1 MMNNDTRCR
10 KYNITI
16 NNPIEHG
23 YSHEKIKEIFSTSNY
38 IYFCMCDEIGS
49 EKTYHTHIYV
59 CFENAVHF
67 STLKK
72 RFPTAHIEQVKGSSQ
87 ENRDYIRKEGKYI
100 DSDKKETNII
110 ETFEEFGEMPLDKKT
125 KNKSVS
131 EDVYDML
138 ESGYTIAEIIRKH
151 PSYATKTSSLEQ
163 ARQTILEETFKNV
176 RRDVKIHYIYGE
188 TGTGKTRSVMDEY
201 GYPNVYKITNYEH
214 PFDGYNGE
222 DIILFDE
229 YRSSLPI
236 GDFLQYLDCYP
247 CRLPA
252 RYHDKVACY
261 TKIFIISNI
270 SLDKQYQNIQIE
282 QPQTYN
288 ALIRRIDEITKFEYN
303 NNQLPF
309 SNENILKIFELP
321 CEYLLEI

>member
-1 MMNNDTRCR
+1 MNKDTRCR

-23 YSHEKIKEIFSTSNY
+23 YSHEKIKEILSTSNY
-38 IYFCMCDEIGS
+38 IYFCMCDEIGA
-49 EKTYHTHIYV
+49 EGTYHTHIYA
-59 CFENAVHF
+59 CFENAVYF

-72 RFPTAHIEQVKGSSQ
+72 RFHTAHIEQAKGSSQ

-100 DSDKKETNII
+100 DSDKKETNKI
-110 ETFEEFGEMPLDKKT
+110 ETFEEFGEMPLDKKA

-131 EDVYDML
+131 EDVFDML
-138 ESGYTIAEIIRKH
+138 ESGCTVAEIIKKH

-163 ARQTILEETFKNV
+163 ARQTVLEEKFKNV
-176 RRDVKIHYIYGE
+176 RREVETFYIYGD
-188 TGTGKTRSVMDEY
+188 TGTGKTRSIMDKY
-201 GYPNVYKITNYEH
+201 GYSNVYKITNYEH
-214 PFDGYNGE
+214 PFDGYGGE
-222 DIILFDE
+222 DIIIFDE

-270 SLDKQYQNIQIE
+270 PLNQQYKNIQIE

-288 ALIRRIDEITKFEYN
+288 ALIRRISEITKFEFNYK
-303 NNQLPF
+303 QLPF
-309 SNENILKIFELP
+309 ATENVIQISELP

>member
-1 MMNNDTRCR
+1 M
-10 KYNITI
+10 
-16 NNPIEHG
+16 
-23 YSHEKIKEIFSTSNY
+23 IKS
-38 IYFCMCDEIGS
+38 
-49 EKTYHTHIYV
+49 
-59 CFENAVHF
+59 
-67 STLKK
+67 
-72 RFPTAHIEQVKGSSQ
+72 
-87 ENRDYIRKEGKYI
+87 
-100 DSDKKETNII
+100 
-110 ETFEEFGEMPLDKKT
+110 
-125 KNKSVS
+125 
-131 EDVYDML
+131 
-138 ESGYTIAEIIRKH
+138 
-151 PSYATKTSSLEQ
+151 
-163 ARQTILEETFKNV
+163 
-176 RRDVKIHYIYGE
+176 
-188 TGTGKTRSVMDEY
+188 
-201 GYPNVYKITNYEH
+201 ITNYEH

-309 SNENILKIFELP
+309 SNENILKICESP

>member
-1 MMNNDTRCR
+1 MNNDTRCR

-23 YSHEKIKEIFSTSNY
+23 YSHEKIKEILLTSNY
-38 IYFCMCDEIGS
+38 IYFCMCDEVGA
-49 EKTYHTHIYV
+49 EGTYHTHIFV
-59 CFENAVHF
+59 CFENAVYF

-72 RFPTAHIEQVKGSSQ
+72 RFHTAHIEQAKGSSQ

-110 ETFEEFGEMPLDKKT
+110 GTFEEDGEMPLDKKA

-131 EDVYDML
+131 EDVFDML
-138 ESGYTIAEIIRKH
+138 ESGCTVVEIIKKH
-151 PSYATKTSSLEQ
+151 PSYATKAFSLEQ
-163 ARQTILEETFKNV
+163 ARQTILEEKFKNV
-176 RRDVKIHYIYGE
+176 RREVETFYIYGE
-188 TGTGKTRSVMDEY
+188 TGTGKTRSVMDKY
-201 GYPNVYKITNYEH
+201 GYSNVYKITNYEH
-214 PFDGYNGE
+214 PFDGYKDE
-222 DIILFDE
+222 SIILFDE

-270 SLDKQYQNIQIE
+270 PLNQQYKNIQIE
-282 QPQTYN
+282 QPKTYN
-288 ALIRRIDEITKFEYN
+288 ALIRRISEITKFEFN
-303 NNQLPF
+303 DKQLPF
-309 SNENILKIFELP
+309 ATENVIQISELP

>member
-1 MMNNDTRCR
+1 MNNNTRCR

-23 YSHEKIKEIFSTSNY
+23 YSHEKIKEILSTSNY
-38 IYFCMCDEIGS
+38 IYFCMCDEIGT
-49 EKTYHTHIYV
+49 EGTYHTHIYV
-59 CFENAVHF
+59 YFENAVYF

-72 RFPTAHIEQVKGSSQ
+72 RFCTAHIEQAKGSSQ
-87 ENRDYIRKEGKYI
+87 ENRDYIRKEGRYI

-110 ETFEEFGEMPLDKKT
+110 ETFEEYGEMPLDKKA

-138 ESGYTIAEIIRKH
+138 ESGCTVAEIIRRH

-163 ARQTILEETFKNV
+163 ARQTILEEKFENIRREVETF
-176 RRDVKIHYIYGE
+176 YIYGD
-188 TGTGKTRSVMDEY
+188 TGTGKTRSIMDKY
-201 GYPNVYKITNYEH
+201 GYSNVYKITNYEH
-214 PFDGYNGE
+214 PFDGYKDE

-270 SLDKQYQNIQIE
+270 PLSQQYKNIQIE

-288 ALIRRIDEITKFEYN
+288 ALIRRISEITKFEFN
-303 NNQLPF
+303 NEQLPF
-309 SNENILKIFELP
+309 ATENVIQISELP

>member
-23 YSHEKIKEIFSTSNY
+23 YSHEKIKRILSTSNY

-176 RRDVKIHYIYGE
+176 RRDVKTHYI
-188 TGTGKTRSVMDEY
+188 
-201 GYPNVYKITNYEH
+201 
-214 PFDGYNGE
+214 
-222 DIILFDE
+222 
-229 YRSSLPI
+229 
-236 GDFLQYLDCYP
+236 
-247 CRLPA
+247 
-252 RYHDKVACY
+252 
-261 TKIFIISNI
+261 
-270 SLDKQYQNIQIE
+270 
-282 QPQTYN
+282 
-288 ALIRRIDEITKFEYN
+288 
-303 NNQLPF
+303 
-309 SNENILKIFELP
+309 
-321 CEYLLEI
+321 